1 MTDFIER
8 QLQIKKP
15 VDVVWYCVSAPS
27 ERITDA
33 DLKVIRA
40 LRKYKIPTAFILTQI
55 DVATEECCEEMNSVC
70 VERGNSILHRAAAY
84 PPRSAG
90 TSIQATQS

>member
-1 MTDFIER
+1 MFKTNIGG
-8 QLQIKKP
+8 
-15 VDVVWYCVSAPS
+15 
-27 ERITDA
+27 
-33 DLKVIRA
+33 
-40 LRKYKIPTAFILTQI
+40 
-55 DVATEECCEEMNSVC
+55 NSMELNNQNTVTNSMC

>member
-1 MTDFIER
+1 MIGPRYAHRADIVYILRNVTNAVELRLLVGDEQKLPGFDSVLPEFLFVDFPLNVI
-8 QLQIKKP
+8 LQNYI
-15 VDVVWYCVSAPS
+15 
-27 ERITDA
+27 
-33 DLKVIRA
+33 
-40 LRKYKIPTAFILTQI
+40 
-55 DVATEECCEEMNSVC
+55 MNSMC